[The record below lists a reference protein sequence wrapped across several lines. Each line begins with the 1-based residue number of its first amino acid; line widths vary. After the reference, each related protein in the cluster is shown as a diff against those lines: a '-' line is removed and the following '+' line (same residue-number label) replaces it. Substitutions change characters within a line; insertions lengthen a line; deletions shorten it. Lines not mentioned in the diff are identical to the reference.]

1 MSVEFEW
8 DDDKARLN
16 LAKHG
21 VSFAFGTRV
30 FIDPSSIDIDVSR
43 GRDQEVRRKA
53 VGRIEGKLY
62 AVVYTDRAGVRRL
75 ISARR
80 TNRTEERAYDQ
91 V

>member
-1 MSVEFEW
+1 MSDEFEW
-8 DDDKARLN
+8 DEEKARLN

-21 VSFAFGTRV
+21 VSFAFGARV
-30 FIDPSSIDIDVSR
+30 FADPLWADTDVSR
-43 GRDQEVRRKA
+43 GRDHEGRRKA

-80 TNRTEERAYDQ
+80 TNRKEERGYDK

>member
-8 DDDKARLN
+8 DEEKERRN

-21 VSFAFGTRV
+21 VSFAFATRV
-30 FIDPSSIDIDVSR
+30 FLDSRWADTDVSR
-43 GRDQEVRRKA
+43 GRDQEARRKA
-53 VGRIEGKLY
+53 VGRIDGKLY

-80 TNRTEERAYDQ
+80 TNRKEERGYDK